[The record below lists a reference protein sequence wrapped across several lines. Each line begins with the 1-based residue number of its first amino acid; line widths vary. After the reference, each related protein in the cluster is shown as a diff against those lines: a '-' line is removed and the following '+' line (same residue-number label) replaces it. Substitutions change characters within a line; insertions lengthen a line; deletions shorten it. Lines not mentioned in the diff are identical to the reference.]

1 MTSEPEGSHRKALVV
16 VIAPIVAILAI
27 VLLLYFTSST

>member
-1 MTSEPEGSHRKALVV
+1 MSSDPAGSHRKALVV